1 MIKSFLLAVAVLALG
16 LFCAGAALADDVNI
30 GSETAPIL
38 FNSPTATYGA
48 EHEDGGDY
56 KGWAFVFVK
65 NTSTVAWSG
74 FNFKIFSY
82 PGGSTDISQV
92 SFLDATMNDSL
103 GNPGFS
109 PMSSKTGLTWDI
121 DNDVVGAE
129 MTLNFQNDV
138 INPNEMAWFQI
149 YTDNTA
155 SHANFGLMM
164 HPTAVVPEP
173 SSLVAISTSLLGL
186 AGFAWRKR
194 S

>member
-16 LFCAGAALADDVNI
+16 LFCAGAALADDVYI
-30 GSETAPIL
+30 GDADHPIL

-65 NTSTVAWSG
+65 NTSAVAWNA

-82 PGGSTDISQV
+82 AGGSTDISQV

-109 PMSSKTGLTWDI
+109 PMSSKTGFTWDI

-129 MTLNFQNDV
+129 MTLNFANNV

-155 SHANFGLMM
+155 SQANFGLMM
-164 HPTAVVPEP
+164 WPTAVPEP
-173 SSLVAISTSLLGL
+173 SSLLAISTSLLGL
-186 AGFAWRKR
+186 AGFALRRR